1 MEKTESYLSKDYLL
15 LTSRSNKNKTI
26 KSEDAVVQE
35 KEELR
40 TLPDPQPV
48 QMPTTI
54 AADMGTM
61 PRIVDKLDKVLFI
74 DEGHDRTEDVYLA
87 LHAERLLLARGHD
100 AAQQSTYDMY
110 PEAGDKLGYNQL
122 LDAALLMREQ

>member
-61 PRIVDKLDKVLFI
+61 PRIVDKLDKGNSRADYI
-74 DEGHDRTEDVYLA
+74 S
-87 LHAERLLLARGHD
+87 LLISLSAVH
-100 AAQQSTYDMY
+100 
-110 PEAGDKLGYNQL
+110 
-122 LDAALLMREQ
+122 

>member
-61 PRIVDKLDKVLFI
+61 PRIVDKLDK
-74 DEGHDRTEDVYLA
+74 GNS
-87 LHAERLLLARGHD
+87 HANYISLLISVSAVH
-100 AAQQSTYDMY
+100 
-110 PEAGDKLGYNQL
+110 
-122 LDAALLMREQ
+122 

>member
-61 PRIVDKLDKVLFI
+61 PRIVDKLDKGNSRANYI
-74 DEGHDRTEDVYLA
+74 S
-87 LHAERLLLARGHD
+87 LLISVSAVH
-100 AAQQSTYDMY
+100 
-110 PEAGDKLGYNQL
+110 
-122 LDAALLMREQ
+122 